1 MGSYCR
7 RQRTL
12 SAGAIGA
19 FRHRH
24 EVVAIYPRYNQI
36 PVDYYLAR
44 LPAAAAF
51 PPVLP
56 MEPETDIA
64 HPEALASAIAKN
76 SAIIARIAPG
86 ACIWFLRSSPSNSD
100 GRLIAELRSDHDV
113 REQANL
119 SGVKVLLIDAR
130 GMR

>member
-1 MGSYCR
+1 MRAGSGRLAWVIRERAASRY
-7 RQRTL
+7 
-12 SAGAIGA
+12 A
-19 FRHRH
+19 FLIA
-24 EVVAIYPRYNQI
+24 V
-36 PVDYYLAR
+36 LAYT
-44 LPAAAAF
+44 AAALRLF
-51 PPVLP
+51 FL
-56 MEPETDIA
+56 A
-64 HPEALASAIAKN
+64 HKSLWLLASAIAKN
-76 SAIIARIAPG
+76 SAIIAGIAPG